1 MENLDLL
8 VNELRAFTEES
19 EWLEFKHNNDDP
31 EMIGKDISA
40 LANGAA
46 YTEKTKSYMV
56 WGIDDSTHDVIGTT
70 FNPLTLKVN
79 GQELVSWLRNML
91 SPNAEFEFHSFQM
104 KNSCD
109 EYKDMVVLIIYKAA
123 IQTVTFKKA
132 DYIRIGSYTKPLN
145 DHPGIKAQLW
155 DRLRS
160 EKYEEI
166 IALKDLNLPEALDLI
181 DFSKYFELKELS
193 IPSTQDNILHYMLED
208 SILAK
213 QDNGLYGVTNLGA
226 ILFAK
231 NLSSFPRLSRKA
243 IRVVKYEG
251 NNKLQIL
258 KEYTGNKG
266 YAVGFEGLMDFLKA
280 LLPSKEIIEAAVRK
294 TSTQYPMNALRE
306 AIANALIHQDFS
318 MTGTGPLVEIFDTR
332 IEITNPGTPLVDIKR
347 IIDNPPKSR
356 NEKLADLMR
365 RLKMCEE
372 LGSGWDRIAIS
383 CEMQKLPAPRIEVYN
398 EDTKVTLYSEI
409 SFTNISPEDKIW
421 ACYLHACVKYVSGE
435 CINNKSIRD
444 RFGLK
449 ESSSAS
455 VSRLLK
461 DTFNRKL
468 IKPLD
473 SETAPRYM
481 KYMPYW
487 A

>member
-109 EYKDMVVLIIYKAA
+109 EYKDMVILIIYKAA

-166 IALKDLNLPEALDLI
+166 NASKDLNLPEALDLI

-208 SILAK
+208 SILVK

-231 NLSSFPRLSRKA
+231 NLSSFPRLSRKS
-243 IRVVKYEG
+243 IRVVK
-251 NNKLQIL
+251 
-258 KEYTGNKG
+258 
-266 YAVGFEGLMDFLKA
+266 
-280 LLPSKEIIEAAVRK
+280 
-294 TSTQYPMNALRE
+294 
-306 AIANALIHQDFS
+306 
-318 MTGTGPLVEIFDTR
+318 
-332 IEITNPGTPLVDIKR
+332 
-347 IIDNPPKSR
+347 
-356 NEKLADLMR
+356 
-365 RLKMCEE
+365 
-372 LGSGWDRIAIS
+372 
-383 CEMQKLPAPRIEVYN
+383 
-398 EDTKVTLYSEI
+398 
-409 SFTNISPEDKIW
+409 
-421 ACYLHACVKYVSGE
+421 
-435 CINNKSIRD
+435 
-444 RFGLK
+444 
-449 ESSSAS
+449 
-455 VSRLLK
+455 
-461 DTFNRKL
+461 
-468 IKPLD
+468 
-473 SETAPRYM
+473 
-481 KYMPYW
+481 
-487 A
+487 

>member
-8 VNELRAFTEES
+8 VKELRAFKEES

-56 WGIDDSTHDVIGTT
+56 WGIDDSTHDVVGTT

-79 GQELVSWLRNML
+79 GQELVSWLRNTL
-91 SPNAEFEFHSFQM
+91 SPNAEFEFHSFKM
-104 KNSCD
+104 ETACG
-109 EYKDMVVLIIYKAA
+109 EYNDMVVLIIYKAA
-123 IQTVTFKKA
+123 MQTVTFKKA

-160 EKYEEI
+160 EKYEEV
-166 IALKDLNLPEALDLI
+166 IALKDLALPEALDLI

-208 SILAK
+208 SILTK
-213 QDNGLYGVTNLGA
+213 QDNGLYGITNLGA

-231 NLSSFPRLSRKA
+231 NLSLFPRLSRKA

-251 NNKLQIL
+251 NNKWQIL

-280 LLPSKEIIEAAVRK
+280 LLPSKEIIEDAVRK
-294 TSTQYPMNALRE
+294 TSTQYPMKALRE

-318 MTGTGPLVEIFDTR
+318 ITGTGPLVEIFDMK
-332 IEITNPGTPLVDIKR
+332 IEITNPGTPLVDIRR

-383 CEMQKLPAPRIEVYN
+383 CELQRLPAPRIEVYN

-409 SFTNISPEDKIW
+409 PFANISPEDKIW
-421 ACYLHACVKYVSGE
+421 ACYLHACVKFVSGE
-435 CINNKSIRD
+435 YISNRSIRD

-461 DTFNRKL
+461 DAFNRKL

-473 SETAPRYM
+473 PETAPRHM